1 MNSLSSFESLENL
14 AFLVFFNQVF
24 LSCKQEKGMKFQCAE
39 WQDEREIEISMLMM
53 MMMMMKWWWK
63 DEFLLGG
70 IRFTCSECGNVKT
83 CLLQINELFL
93 CCLPLKSFI
102 TEFCFDRLP
111 QMAAIKEIFQLLPI
125 SSIFWPSLFCF
136 GFDLKQSKGM
146 KPISRN
152 GYGPDW
158 LRRFIDPI
166 AMPCWWAPMAATA
179 RVIWL
184 CACVRYWPDRR
195 LVYAWPLL

>member
-93 CCLPLKSFI
+93 CCLPLKSSI
-102 TEFCFDRLP
+102 TEFCLDRLP
-111 QMAAIKEIFQLLPI
+111 EMAAIKEFFNFYLFLV
-125 SSIFWPSLFCF
+125 SLGQVYFV
-136 GFDLKQSKGM
+136 LVLTLNNHRAWNRYPEM
-146 KPISRN
+146 V
-152 GYGPDW
+152 
-158 LRRFIDPI
+158 
-166 AMPCWWAPMAATA
+166 TA
-179 RVIWL
+179 RTG
-184 CACVRYWPDRR
+184 
-195 LVYAWPLL
+195 